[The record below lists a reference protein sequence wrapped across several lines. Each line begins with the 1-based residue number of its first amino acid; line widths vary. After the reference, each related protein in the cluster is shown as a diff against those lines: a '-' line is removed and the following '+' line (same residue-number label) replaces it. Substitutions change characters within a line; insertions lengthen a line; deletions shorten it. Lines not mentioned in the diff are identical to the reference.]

1 MTEPAHIIA
10 PTSPEVT
17 ALPETWWGEMGALLR
32 LGIPMAFTQLVM
44 FSIYFIDTVMI
55 GRLSPADLAGAALGS
70 VMIFLLYMIASGP
83 IMAVSPLVAQ
93 ALGADKNE
101 TRDSR
106 RTVRMAIW
114 MIFLMTPF
122 MLVAMLMTEQAALF
136 LGQDPVA
143 AAKAQSYVLA
153 ILIGLPFGLA
163 TMALRNFLA
172 ALDKTFVPFLIVF
185 FVVVLNAGLNAVLI
199 FGLLGFPALGLVGAG
214 LASSIATIIGFF
226 VFLAYIQWDSRA
238 RTFEIFKRFFEPD
251 WERLKEIFRLG
262 WPISV
267 TTSFEG
273 MLFNALVL
281 IVGLIGVTEQAAY
294 QIALNASATAFM
306 MPWGMSMAGAVRI
319 GLARGAKN
327 KPAEKRASSTTIL
340 SCIIAIGIFA
350 IPIALMP
357 ETIAALYL
365 NLEEAENIEVIAFV
379 ITFLPIA
386 AAFMFAD
393 AIQVACN
400 QLLRGLKDVTVPM
413 WITGISYWVVGF
425 PVAYYLGL
433 HSPLGPKGVWYGLMA
448 GLTCAAIGLG
458 IRLAQQ
464 LRQDP
469 LPGAPSQSARQ

>member
-1 MTEPAHIIA
+1 MSEAAHIL
-10 PTSPEVT
+10 PPEAT
-17 ALPETWWGEMGALLR
+17 ELPETWTGEMGALLR

-44 FSIYFIDTVMI
+44 FSIYFVDTVMI

-83 IMAVSPLVAQ
+83 IMAVSPLVSQ

-122 MLVAMLMTEQAALF
+122 MLAAMLMTERAALF

-172 ALDKTFVPFLIVF
+172 ALDKTFVPFLIVL
-185 FVVVLNAGLNAVLI
+185 FVVVLNVGLNALLI
-199 FGLLGFPALGLVGAG
+199 FGLFGFPALGLVGAG
-214 LASSIATIIGFF
+214 LASSLATIIGFF
-226 VFLAYIQWDSRA
+226 LFLGYLQWDKRA
-238 RTFEIFKRFFEPD
+238 RTFEIFKRFYVPD
-251 WERLKEIFRLG
+251 WERLIEIFRLG

-281 IVGLIGVTEQAAY
+281 IVGLIGITEQAAY

-306 MPWGMSMAGAVRI
+306 MPWGMSMAGSVRI
-319 GLARGAKN
+319 GLARGAQN
-327 KPAEKRASSTTIL
+327 KAAERRAAGTTIL
-340 SCIIAIGIFA
+340 ACIFA
-350 IPIALMP
+350 IGVFAVPIAFIP
-357 ETIAALYL
+357 ETIASFYL
-365 NLEEAENIEVIAFV
+365 NLEKPENIEVIAFV

-469 LPGAPSQSARQ
+469 APAGPVQLPPR